1 MNLEQWIGLIVIVIA
16 LYILWQIKEVLL
28 LIFAAVVLATTLN
41 RLSQRFQKLGM
52 KRGFAVIL
60 SVSIFFAIIVGF
72 FWLVVPPFADQFQD
86 LTKQFPEGLERFD
99 NWLGEVKLRV
109 PNAVSPY
116 IPDINSLIVQAEPWL
131 KRVAGSSVAFVSGS
145 LEVLLKILLV
155 MVLTGMFLAAPLAY
169 RKVFVR
175 LFPSFYRRRV
185 DGILDKCE
193 VSLEGWVTGA
203 IIAMFIVG
211 GMSFFGLW
219 MLGVPAALALAVLA
233 GFLNLIP
240 NLGPTMSVIPAMAI
254 AFSPDSPWRS
264 LGVLVL
270 YFLIQ
275 QIESNFLTP
284 IVMAH
289 QVSLLPAVTLISQ
302 LFFAYFFGFLG
313 LFLALPLTVV
323 GRIWLEE
330 VIVKDVLDEWEDKS
344 KVETKFVIVSEEH
357 QKLDSDEVLLEEG
370 RSDGVEEGWSGG
382 GIE

>member
-1 MNLEQWIGLIVIVIA
+1 MNLEQWIGLIVIVIS
-16 LYILWQIKEVLL
+16 LYIMWQIKEVLL
-28 LIFAAVVLATTLN
+28 LIFTAVVLATTLN

-52 KRGFAVIL
+52 KRGFAVLL
-60 SVSIFFAIIVGF
+60 SLGIFFAIIIGF

-86 LTKQFPEGLERFD
+86 LTKQVPEGLERFD
-99 NWLGEVKLRV
+99 NWLEELKLRV
-109 PNAVSPY
+109 PNALSPY

-131 KRVAGSSVAFVSGS
+131 RRVAGSSVAFVSSS

-155 MVLTGMFLAAPLAY
+155 MVLTGMFLAGPLAY
-169 RKVFVR
+169 RRVFVR

-185 DGILDKCE
+185 DGILDRCE

-219 MLGVPAALALAVLA
+219 ILGVPAALALGVLA

-240 NLGPTMSVIPAMAI
+240 NLGPTLSLIPAMAI

-264 LGVLVL
+264 LAVLVL
-270 YFLIQ
+270 YFVIQ
-275 QIESNFLTP
+275 QVESNFLTP

-330 VIVKDVLDEWEDKS
+330 VVVKDVLDQWDDKS

-357 QKLDSDEVLLEEG
+357 QNLDSHEELVDEGKSEGVKSEE
-370 RSDGVEEGWSGG
+370 
-382 GIE
+382 